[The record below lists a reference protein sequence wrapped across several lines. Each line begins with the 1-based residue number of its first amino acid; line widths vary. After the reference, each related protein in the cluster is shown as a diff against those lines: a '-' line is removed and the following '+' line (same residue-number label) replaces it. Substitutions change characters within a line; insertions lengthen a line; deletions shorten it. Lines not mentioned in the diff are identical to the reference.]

1 MRISCF
7 LFCLVALG
15 GCKIRTISGTKL
27 QCEDLDLIWIVR
39 GCCSLCDLILF
50 FCWCANHCIFKG
62 GSRGILRKGFL
73 SLMDKGGRGCDKD
86 CDLFWIK
93 DWSSFGFSLA
103 FLRDSSCH
111 VTLDG
116 SSPSLKGS
124 TWDLGRGQ
132 AKIKL
137 MKDGFWEMKSCRSDK
152 IESWQKS
159 WVSSPCAL
167 SPLGLPTIAQ
177 VTH

>member
-1 MRISCF
+1 MCRSESNLSRQRMLQFVQDHI
-7 LFCLVALG
+7 CL
-15 GCKIRTISGTKL
+15 
-27 QCEDLDLIWIVR
+27 
-39 GCCSLCDLILF
+39 
-50 FCWCANHCIFKG
+50 CWRANHCTYIQGRVKRNFE
-62 GSRGILRKGFL
+62 RPPIP
-73 SLMDKGGRGCDKD
+73 MDKGARGCDKD
-86 CDLFWIK
+86 CDLFWIRN
-93 DWSSFGFSLA
+93 WSNIGSSLA
-103 FLRDSSCH
+103 FQPDSSCH
-111 VTLDG
+111 VILDA

-124 TWDLGRGQ
+124 TWYLGRGR